1 MLRMRKAIE
10 KDLVQFYDPIK
21 LDRFPNH
28 IAESPQ
34 TRVLNIL
41 QTTENFLTQGEA
53 IGLWNE
59 QLAQMFQLLIKEKLP
74 SKYKSISKLQDP
86 ARVFETV
93 IDMVNHYRRP
103 NNILQLIRA
112 VRREVGD
119 PIAKPV
125 NKTKAL
131 LIKFYSVERPNQT
144 FTQNESD
151 AEKEAKRS
159 IKHFVEK
166 GTWDQVKTFI
176 DLQYKAS
183 TNMAKFT
190 MSTTQ

>member
-1 MLRMRKAIE
+1 
-10 KDLVQFYDPIK
+10 
-21 LDRFPNH
+21 
-28 IAESPQ
+28 
-34 TRVLNIL
+34 
-41 QTTENFLTQGEA
+41 
-53 IGLWNE
+53 
-59 QLAQMFQLLIKEKLP
+59 MFQLLLKEKLL
-74 SKYKSISKLQDP
+74 SEYESISKLQDP
-86 ARVFETV
+86 A
-93 IDMVNHYRRP
+93 MVDHYRRP

-119 PIAKPV
+119 PIAKPI

-159 IKHFVEK
+159 IKHFVER

-176 DLQYKAS
+176 YLQYKAGKKVDLTDMVQFLEQVKLHKS
-183 TNMAKFT
+183 GQYSLRRARQMLTNMN
-190 MSTTQ
+190 MSHFKPTS